1 MILRF
6 SDQPGLHV
14 DVIMLTNFSISTLMH
29 SCTCSEEGKEQA
41 TSMQIEKLK
50 GSKPFFETCGN
61 ISSNLKSSQSDSIL
75 SQYQRSLNTKR
86 RKKCTNLTKSYI
98 IRRGD
103 GKPQLDQLCQENPSS
118 IPTEV
123 IHWQHFFSLSCSP
136 FWTCLSHHHHLRCSE
151 LHNFWNFDEGLVIS
165 GALIGFHKT

>member
-14 DVIMLTNFSISTLMH
+14 DGIMLTNFSISTLMH

-61 ISSNLKSSQSDSIL
+61 ISSSLKSSQSDSIL

-86 RKKCTNLTKSYI
+86 RKKCTNLTKS
-98 IRRGD
+98 
-103 GKPQLDQLCQENPSS
+103 
-118 IPTEV
+118 
-123 IHWQHFFSLSCSP
+123 
-136 FWTCLSHHHHLRCSE
+136 
-151 LHNFWNFDEGLVIS
+151 
-165 GALIGFHKT
+165 

>member
-61 ISSNLKSSQSDSIL
+61 ISSSLKSSQSDSIL

-86 RKKCTNLTKSYI
+86 RKKCTNLTKSYNQK
-98 IRRGD
+98 RQRG
-103 GKPQLDQLCQENPSS
+103 
-118 IPTEV
+118 TA
-123 IHWQHFFSLSCSP
+123 
-136 FWTCLSHHHHLRCSE
+136 
-151 LHNFWNFDEGLVIS
+151 WN
-165 GALIGFHKT
+165 